1 MFEFNPDLV
10 VGDDEEAD
18 TIDVER
24 EMDEEEESEIQIH
37 DITNLAYVPTD
48 VDTSGTQAS
57 VDRLAEI
64 AANINTPMV
73 NGADTDGKFALLL
86 TFDLLTWI
94 LGSKILKH
102 FMNRDLMKIYN
113 KPFRKR
119 TDVSILWKKK
129 IKPRRNHRLV
139 PLYQ

>member
-24 EMDEEEESEIQIH
+24 EMDEEESEIQIH

-86 TFDLLTWI
+86 TFDL
-94 LGSKILKH
+94 
-102 FMNRDLMKIYN
+102 
-113 KPFRKR
+113 
-119 TDVSILWKKK
+119 
-129 IKPRRNHRLV
+129 
-139 PLYQ
+139 